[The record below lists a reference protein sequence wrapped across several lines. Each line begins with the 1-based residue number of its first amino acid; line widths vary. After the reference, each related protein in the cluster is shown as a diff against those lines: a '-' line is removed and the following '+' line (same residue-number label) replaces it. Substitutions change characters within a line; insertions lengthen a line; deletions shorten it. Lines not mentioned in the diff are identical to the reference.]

1 MIVVSAREFRE
12 NQTKVLSAAMSGQS
26 IILTSRLGNFKIS
39 PINDNDTIVEKH
51 LRTACAEVKAH
62 MHGDMEL
69 PLAKDVVF

>member
-1 MIVVSAREFRE
+1 MIVVSARVVRE
-12 NQTKVLSAAMSGQS
+12 NLTIVLSAALSGQS

>member
-51 LRTACAEVKAH
+51 LRTACDEVKAH